1 MPVAMPDFAALERLA
16 SIAAVAGETVMTF
29 YETSAGVDRK
39 EDSSPVTAADRAA
52 HACIVQELVDW
63 DSGTPIISEEGALPA
78 FDQRRDWKRF
88 WLVDPLDGTKE
99 FVSGNGEF
107 TVNIALIVD
116 GEPVLGVVGAPALN
130 TIFLAARGCGSWR
143 CVSGGAF
150 EPLRWRAEVNPSEA
164 VRVVESR
171 SHWSPELE
179 AFLATLGQVE
189 RIKLGSSLKFCRVAE
204 GTADL
209 YPRFGRTMEWDVAAG
224 DCVYRN
230 SGPRGQQRPSPFIY
244 NQPTLS
250 TPGFVIGQL
259 VRK

>member
-1 MPVAMPDFAALERLA
+1 MPTAMPGFAALERLA
-16 SIAAVAGETVMTF
+16 SIAAVAGEIVMTF
-29 YETSAGVDRK
+29 YGTSAGVDWK
-39 EDSSPVTAADRAA
+39 EDSSPVTSADRAA
-52 HACIVQELVDW
+52 HARIVQELVDW
-63 DSGTPIISEEGALPA
+63 DSGTPIISEEGALPP
-78 FDQRRDWKRF
+78 FDQRHEWKRF

-99 FVSGNGEF
+99 FVLGNGEF

-150 EPLRWRAEVNPSEA
+150 EPLRGGADVNPRGA

-171 SHWSPELE
+171 SHWSQELE

-189 RIKLGSSLKFCRVAE
+189 RIKLGSSLKFCRIAE

-230 SGPRGQQRPSPFIY
+230 SGPQGQQRSSPLIY

-259 VRK
+259 VRE